1 MAFEELKGIN
11 LFIRKKPT
19 WINYVSNVQEFKE
32 FIDNMVFDKPI
43 VIGDVS
49 VFTKPMRNMLLK
61 LLEENKYVSLYSS
74 TDIGD
79 SVLLS
84 RVACVEKE
92 APSKMLN
99 GLDIEKYEDSPR
111 DYQSVASNLAILSYG
126 YQLRATKLN
135 PRYLNLLISQN
146 GKID

>member
-1 MAFEELKGIN
+1 MAFEELKGIT
-11 LFIRKKPT
+11 LFIRKKPN
-19 WINYVSNVQEFKE
+19 WINYISNVQEFKD

-49 VFTKPMRNMLLK
+49 LFSKQMRNMLLK

-84 RVACVEKE
+84 RVACIEKE
-92 APSKMLN
+92 PPTVVYN

-111 DYQSVASNLAILSYG
+111 DYQSVVSNLSILSSSF
-126 YQLRATKLN
+126 QLRATKLN

-146 GKID
+146 GKVD